1 VGRRAPG
8 RLHDARKR
16 PARAQRLFGEKFPT
30 HAGDQV
36 QLVFA
41 APGGVEAPTAV
52 ASRITATLN
61 EAKEVRARSRG
72 SCADGLA

>member
-1 VGRRAPG
+1 MGRRARVDYTTPG
-8 RLHDARKR
+8 SNS
-16 PARAQRLFGEKFPT
+16 ARAQQLFREKFPT